1 MQNLSASLPWVHRVF
16 RFLLLVLIVCSFTEA
31 EQGEAS
37 VSTAATT
44 ASSGLRN
51 RWVQLLM
58 GVIAMMAIANLQYA
72 WTVFVNPM
80 QKQWGWSLAA
90 IQGVFAMFILAE
102 TWLVPFEGYLVDRF
116 GPRTIVSI
124 GAVLVGLSWVGSGL
138 ANSIEF
144 LYVSYVI
151 GGVGAGAVY
160 GASVG
165 NAMKWFP
172 DHRGLASGFTAG
184 GYGIGTA
191 LTVWPIQ
198 NMINASGYQQAF
210 IVFGIIQGIVCLA
223 AAQTLSVPDKG
234 WRPAGWDPKAVAA
247 KRGLR
252 QPLRDSSPI
261 QMVKTS
267 HFWLLYVMF
276 VMIGTSGLMA
286 TAQVGPIAKFYK
298 VDNIPMAFGMTALVM
313 AVEVDRLLNGFT
325 RPFWGW
331 VSDHIGRENTMT
343 IAFTLQGIFIFLWM
357 NLTAHPVAFVVLT
370 GVVFFTWGEIFSLFP
385 ATVGDLFGTK
395 YATTNYGILYTA
407 KGVASIFAG
416 PLAAM
421 LFEATNSWTPIF
433 WITVVASLITA
444 ALAYFVL
451 KPLTAK
457 YVRVVEAP
465 KPAPAIGGSE

>member
-1 MQNLSASLPWVHRVF
+1 M
-16 RFLLLVLIVCSFTEA
+16 
-31 EQGEAS
+31 
-37 VSTAATT
+37 STAATT

-116 GPRTIVSI
+116 GPRNIVSI
-124 GAVLVGLSWVGSGL
+124 GAVLVGLSWVGSGM
-138 ANSIEF
+138 ANSLEF
-144 LYVSYVI
+144 LYVSYVV

-172 DHRGLASGFTAG
+172 DHRGLAAGCTAG

-210 IVFGIIQGIVCLA
+210 IVFGIIQGIFCLA

-234 WRPAGWDPKAVAA
+234 WLPAGWDPKAAA
-247 KRGLR
+247 ARRGLR
-252 QPLRDSSPI
+252 QTLRDANPG

-276 VMIGTSGLMA
+276 VMVAASGLMA
-286 TAQVGPIAKFYK
+286 TAQVGPIAQFYK
-298 VDNIPMAFGMTALVM
+298 VDKIPMAFGMSALVM
-313 AVEVDRLLNGFT
+313 AVEFDRILNGLT

-331 VSDHIGRENTMT
+331 VSDHIGRENTMA
-343 IAFTLQGIFIFLWM
+343 IAFTLQGIFVFLWM
-357 NLTAHPVAFVVLT
+357 QLTTNPLAFVLLT
-370 GVVFFTWGEIFSLFP
+370 GLVFFAWGEIFSLFP

-395 YATTNYGILYTA
+395 YATTNYGVLYTA

-421 LFEATNSWTPIF
+421 LFTAMNSWTLIF
-433 WITVVASLITA
+433 IIAMAVNFITA
-444 ALAYFVL
+444 ALAFFVL
-451 KPLTAK
+451 KPLTAR
-457 YVRVVEAP
+457 YVRGEKVTEPGLAM
-465 KPAPAIGGSE
+465 GT

>member
-1 MQNLSASLPWVHRVF
+1 MEARVTA
-16 RFLLLVLIVCSFTEA
+16 VS
-31 EQGEAS
+31 GEP
-37 VSTAATT
+37 
-44 ASSGLRN
+44 SSN
-51 RWVQLLM
+51 RWLQLVM

-72 WTVFVNPM
+72 WTIFVNPM

-102 TWLVPFEGYLVDRF
+102 TWLVPFEAYLVDRF
-116 GPRTIVSI
+116 GPRKIVSF
-124 GAVLVGLSWVGSGL
+124 GAVLVGISWVGSGMATSL
-138 ANSIEF
+138 EA
-144 LYVSYVI
+144 LYASYVL

-172 DHRGLASGFTAG
+172 DHRGLAAGCTAG

-198 NMINASGYQQAF
+198 NMINSSGYQQAF
-210 IVFGIIQGIVCLA
+210 IVFGIIQGVVCLV
-223 AAQTLSVPDKG
+223 AAQLMSTPAKG
-234 WRPAGWDPKAVAA
+234 WLPRGWDPKTEAA

-252 QPLRDSSPI
+252 QTLRDVDPI
-261 QMVKTS
+261 GMVKTS

-276 VMIGTSGLMA
+276 VMIGASGLMA
-286 TAQVGPIAKFYK
+286 TAQVAPIAKFYH
-298 VDNIPMAFGMTALVM
+298 VDNVQMAFGMTALVM
-313 AVEVDRLLNGFT
+313 AVEVDRILNGIT

-331 VSDHIGRENTMT
+331 VSDHIGRENTMG
-343 IAFTLQGIFIFLWM
+343 IAFSLQGIFVFLWM
-357 NLTAHPVAFVVLT
+357 NLTANPVAFVLLT

-416 PLAAM
+416 PLAAL
-421 LFEATNSWTPIF
+421 LFEATNSWNLIF
-433 WITVVASLITA
+433 WIAIVANLITA

-451 KPLTAK
+451 KPLTAR

-465 KPAPAIGGSE
+465 KPAMA